1 MARPLTHRALA
12 ALAGLLLL
20 AACAHPL
27 SAARQRDPLIDAN
40 VKTTRCLAESGQSEA
55 LVLRGA
61 GGQDSVNA
69 LLNLLRF
76 PRNAAILV
84 DGSDPGAVAA
94 VVEAALRALPAG
106 AGGGER
112 WLCAVV
118 ARSDEV
124 LLRPLADKAGIRLLW
139 LK

>member
-1 MARPLTHRALA
+1 
-12 ALAGLLLL
+12 
-20 AACAHPL
+20 
-27 SAARQRDPLIDAN
+27 
-40 VKTTRCLAESGQSEA
+40 RCLAESGQSEA

-61 GGQDSVNA
+61 GGQGSVNA

-76 PRNAAILV
+76 PRNAAVLV

-124 LLRPLADKAGIRLLW
+124 LLKPLADKAGIRLLR
-139 LK
+139 LE